1 MLEGPAAA
9 SAAPA
14 ALLTST
20 AQVAAG
26 SADLGARTA
35 SVFALVKGALRDMS
49 LLRMKLAL
57 AALVVLAAAGLAVA
71 VVHHTPPPERSQAT
85 GPENATPNNARP
97 AGKPEV
103 PAVVK
108 GNNTFAFDLY
118 GRLRTEKGNV
128 FFSPYSISTALAM
141 TYAGARGETEQEMAR
156 TLHFSLSQETL
167 HPSFHKLM
175 EELNGGKE
183 RPYKLVTANALWGQK
198 GYAFLPDF
206 TGLVKDHYDGGLRQV
221 DFVTATEPAR
231 LAINQWVSKETHDR
245 IKDLIPKGI
254 LTDMTRLVLT
264 NAIYFK
270 AGWQST
276 FDEKATRDA
285 DFFTGPDT
293 KVRVKMMSQDSRFP
307 YLKGQGFHALELP
320 YRDKEL
326 SMVVLLPTTK
336 DGLADFEKGLTAENV
351 NTWLSRLR
359 AQRLQVFLPRF
370 KVTGEFDLSKKLQEM
385 GMARAFKPRRANF
398 SGMDGTKNLFVQ
410 AVVHKA
416 FVDVNE
422 QGTEAA
428 GATAVVINDVSLPPQ
443 FRADHPFVFLIRH
456 RATGSILFVGRL
468 SDPT

>member
-1 MLEGPAAA
+1 MSRLSGD
-9 SAAPA
+9 SA
-14 ALLTST
+14 
-20 AQVAAG
+20 
-26 SADLGARTA
+26 
-35 SVFALVKGALRDMS
+35 
-49 LLRMKLAL
+49 
-57 AALVVLAAAGLAVA
+57 
-71 VVHHTPPPERSQAT
+71 
-85 GPENATPNNARP
+85 
-97 AGKPEV
+97 
-103 PAVVK
+103 
-108 GNNTFAFDLY
+108 
-118 GRLRTEKGNV
+118 
-128 FFSPYSISTALAM
+128 
-141 TYAGARGETEQEMAR
+141 
-156 TLHFSLSQETL
+156 
-167 HPSFHKLM
+167 SFHKLM

-183 RPYKLVTANALWGQK
+183 RPYELVTANALWGQK

-270 AGWQST
+270 ARWQST
-276 FDEKATRDA
+276 FDEQATQDA
-285 DFFTGPDT
+285 DFYTDPET
-293 KVRVKMMSQDSRFP
+293 KVRVKMMAQTGGFP
-307 YLKGQGFHALELP
+307 YLKGQGFEALELP

-336 DGLADFEKGLTAENV
+336 DGLADFEKGLTAENL
-351 NTWLSRLR
+351 NTWLSGLR
-359 AQRLQVFLPRF
+359 ERQPRVFLPRF
-370 KVTGEFDLSKKLQEM
+370 KGTGEFNLSKTLQEM
-385 GMARAFKPRRANF
+385 GMARAFMSRQADF
-398 SGMDGTKNLFVQ
+398 SGMNGKKELFVQ

-428 GATAVVINDVSLPPQ
+428 GATAVVINDESLPPQ

-468 SDPT
+468 SDPR